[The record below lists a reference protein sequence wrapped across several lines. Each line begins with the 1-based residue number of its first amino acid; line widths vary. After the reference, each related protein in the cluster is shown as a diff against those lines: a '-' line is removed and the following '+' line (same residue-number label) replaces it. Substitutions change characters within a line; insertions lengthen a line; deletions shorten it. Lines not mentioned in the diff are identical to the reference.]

1 MKKTLL
7 LLLCLLAALLLTA
20 CHVDKDPWPAT
31 DSALP
36 TSQDQPVQ
44 STETT
49 QVFVTPVPDVPDDV
63 EGSGNLNG

>member
-31 DSALP
+31 ESALP

-63 EGSGNLNG
+63 EDSGNLNG

>member
-1 MKKTLL
+1 MKKVFVC
-7 LLLCLLAALLLTA
+7 LLCLIAVLLLTA

-63 EGSGNLNG
+63 EDSGNLNG